1 MDIREAVFEDLD
13 RLREMEQGIV
23 SYERPFASNLR
34 EDPIQYYDL
43 GDLITRDDAQ
53 VLVAISEGTI
63 IGSGY
68 GLIKN
73 SKPYFQP
80 DRFVYLGFMY
90 VSPEYRGQ
98 GVNGKIIDGLIEWAK
113 QKGIHELQLEVYAE
127 NESAIK
133 AYQKRNF
140 SPDLLNMR
148 LHLND

>member
-43 GDLITRDDAQ
+43 GDLITRDDA
-53 VLVAISEGTI
+53 
-63 IGSGY
+63 
-68 GLIKN
+68 
-73 SKPYFQP
+73 